1 MSATTI
7 MNPNLSPPSS
17 SSFPD
22 FSVQCSSRFRFP
34 PSKCPSDSNPQNP
47 TPEDFTQKR
56 TTLMAQ
62 NSPISTLEVLQ
73 TSESNHQKTAVGH
86 EIPILC
92 IEDLQDNPKRGT
104 STLTVEDVQQVSPKT
119 PTSERERVLAHEP
132 PILTLEDLQNAKSDH
147 QPAIK
152 PPLARRVLRFYRQ
165 FGFDEQIVQKTPP
178 SVRNS
183 MPVQRDERVVSR
195 HFQES
200 KSTQQGERIVSRYFQ
215 HSEIEQAAHNED
227 EDEDVNVT
235 DQPIKRSRVGEYRK
249 RRRKDVA
256 SSSDN
261 SKAYQRS
268 IRKSSRSVKKSG
280 KDKRVR
286 IVSRYFQNSEKNPE
300 VEIEVS
306 PSLQNSK
313 TKQQGERIVSRFF
326 QKSEEQEVVNNQ
338 QEVIQL
344 PSQCAKSVKRIR
356 KPAKERKVRDKVS
369 ARPRTT
375 LSADELFLEAYRRKS
390 SDDTWKPPPSG
401 IRLLQQDHAYDPWRV
416 LVICMLLNRT
426 TGQQA
431 KDVIPKL
438 FTLCP
443 DPKSALEVSQE
454 QIEDIIRPLGL
465 QRKRS
470 LTIQRL
476 SEMYLKESWSHVTQL
491 PGVGKY
497 GADAHAIFC
506 TGYWTEVL
514 PKDHMLNYYWEFLHS
529 IKHLL

>member
-1 MSATTI
+1 MTATTI
-7 MNPNLSPPSS
+7 MNPNPSPPS

-22 FSVQCSSRFRFP
+22 FLFSQFAFQGCSSSRFRFP
-34 PSKCPSDSNPQNP
+34 PSKCPSESNRQNP

-56 TTLMAQ
+56 SSLMAQ

-73 TSESNHQKTAVGH
+73 TSEANHQKTAAWH

-92 IEDLQDNPKRGT
+92 IEDLQDDPKREI
-104 STLTVEDVQQVSPKT
+104 STLTIEDVQEVSPKT
-119 PTSERERVLAHEP
+119 PTSERERVSAHEP

-147 QPAIK
+147 QPAMK

-178 SVRNS
+178 PVRNS
-183 MPVQRDERVVSR
+183 MPVQLDERVVSR

-215 HSEIEQAAHNED
+215 HSEIEQASHNED
-227 EDEDVNVT
+227 EDVNAT
-235 DQPIKRSRVGEYRK
+235 DQPIKRSGVGEYRK

-256 SSSDN
+256 PSSDN

-280 KDKRVR
+280 TDKRVR

-313 TKQQGERIVSRFF
+313 TNQQGERVVSRFF

-338 QEVIQL
+338 QEVTQQ

-390 SDDTWKPPPSG
+390 PDDTWKPPPSG

-426 TGQQA
+426 TGQ
-431 KDVIPKL
+431 L
-438 FTLCP
+438 
-443 DPKSALEVSQE
+443 
-454 QIEDIIRPLGL
+454 
-465 QRKRS
+465 
-470 LTIQRL
+470 
-476 SEMYLKESWSHVTQL
+476 
-491 PGVGKY
+491 
-497 GADAHAIFC
+497 
-506 TGYWTEVL
+506 
-514 PKDHMLNYYWEFLHS
+514 
-529 IKHLL
+529 

>member
-1 MSATTI
+1 
-7 MNPNLSPPSS
+7 
-17 SSFPD
+17 
-22 FSVQCSSRFRFP
+22 
-34 PSKCPSDSNPQNP
+34 
-47 TPEDFTQKR
+47 
-56 TTLMAQ
+56 MAL

-73 TSESNHQKTAVGH
+73 TSEANHQKTAAGH

-92 IEDLQDNPKRGT
+92 IEYLQDDPKREI
-104 STLTVEDVQQVSPKT
+104 STLTVEDVQEVSPKT

-152 PPLARRVLRFYRQ
+152 PPLARRVLRFCRQ

-200 KSTQQGERIVSRYFQ
+200 KSNQQGERIVSRYFQ
-215 HSEIEQAAHNED
+215 HSEIERAAHNED
-227 EDEDVNVT
+227 EDDDVNVT
-235 DQPIKRSRVGEYRK
+235 DQPFKRSRVGQYRK

-268 IRKSSRSVKKSG
+268 IRKSSRSIKKSG
-280 KDKRVR
+280 TDKRVR

-313 TKQQGERIVSRFF
+313 TNQQEERVVSRFF
-326 QKSEEQEVVNNQ
+326 QKSEEHEVVNNQ

-369 ARPRTT
+369 AKPRTT

-426 TGQQA
+426 TGQQ
-431 KDVIPKL
+431 
-438 FTLCP
+438 FCHSTTLP
-443 DPKSALEVSQE
+443 
-454 QIEDIIRPLGL
+454 R
-465 QRKRS
+465 
-470 LTIQRL
+470 
-476 SEMYLKESWSHVTQL
+476 
-491 PGVGKY
+491 
-497 GADAHAIFC
+497 
-506 TGYWTEVL
+506 TG
-514 PKDHMLNYYWEFLHS
+514 FS
-529 IKHLL
+529 